1 MKRFLPTLLLALPF
15 IVALAPALADSPRTI
30 DITLSRYAFS
40 PEQVEVGLGERVRLN
55 VTSVDGAHGF
65 QVKELGVDV
74 PIPAGRTVML
84 DLIPTEAGTFEIQCS
99 GYCGR
104 GHKRMRA
111 RLVVTASE

>member
-30 DITLSRYAFS
+30 EVTLSRYAFS
-40 PEQVEVGLGERVRLN
+40 PDQIEVGLGEQVRLN
-55 VTSVDGAHGF
+55 VTSVDAEHGF
-65 QVKELGVDV
+65 QIKELGLNV
-74 PIPAGRTVML
+74 PIPSGRTVTL
-84 DLIPTEAGTFEIQCS
+84 DLMPTEAGTFEIQCS

-111 RLVVTASE
+111 RLVVTTSE

>member
-30 DITLSRYAFS
+30 EITLSRYAFS
-40 PEQVEVGLGERVRLN
+40 PDQIEVGLGERVRLN
-55 VTSVDGAHGF
+55 VTSVDAEHGF
-65 QVKELGVDV
+65 QVEELGLNV
-74 PIPAGRTVML
+74 PIAAGKTVTL
-84 DLIPTEAGTFEIQCS
+84 DLTPTEAGTFEIHCS

-111 RLVVTASE
+111 RLVVTTSE